1 MFSEHHVPEP
11 ALGATVLAAVSALV
25 YLFYI
30 GSNQQE
36 KMGGKI
42 SIMLSTLPTWGPGH
56 LRFRDNDPN
65 AAGTEREVIFLQAGD
80 IFYKNLGEQCVEHG
94 IGVDL
99 FIMSSTY
106 VDIATVG
113 ISSPPLITY
122 IQALSPV

>member
-1 MFSEHHVPEP
+1 MFPNLPSVPPYWQLSLLLYHSSAHVE
-11 ALGATVLAAVSALV
+11 SD
-25 YLFYI
+25 
-30 GSNQQE
+30 QQE

-42 SIMLSTLPTWGPGH
+42 SVMLSTLPTWGPGH
-56 LRFRDNDPN
+56 LRYRDNDPN

-106 VDIATVG
+106 IDIATVG
-113 ISSPPLITY
+113 I
-122 IQALSPV
+122 

>member
-1 MFSEHHVPEP
+1 
-11 ALGATVLAAVSALV
+11 
-25 YLFYI
+25 
-30 GSNQQE
+30 
-36 KMGGKI
+36 MGGKI

-113 ISSPPLITY
+113 ISSSLVVTY
-122 IQALSPV
+122 AQEPSPV